1 MTPRIF
7 AVILTLAVLAGCA
20 SKPPSGRMEDVQ
32 EARATITNIDQ
43 QRRMVTLQSEK
54 GDQIVLDVP
63 DTVRNFD
70 QLRVGDQVAISYTEA
85 IAWQVKPASQGA
97 PGIKS
102 EEGVTRAKPGEKPGG
117 TARSSVTVTT
127 TITGIDLDKGT
138 VTLTGPGGRS
148 QTIKA
153 RDPAN
158 LKKVKIGDLVDIT
171 YSEALAI
178 AVHPVGKK

>member
-1 MTPRIF
+1 MTSRF
-7 AVILTLAVLAGCA
+7 AITILALALSAGCA
-20 SKPPSGRMEDVQ
+20 SKPPSGRMEDVR

-43 QRRMVTLQSEK
+43 QHRAVTLQPEK
-54 GDQIVLDVP
+54 GDQFVLDVP

-85 IAWQVKPASQGA
+85 VAWEVKPAGEA
-97 PGIKS
+97 KPGIKS

-117 TARSSVTVTT
+117 TARRSTTVTT

-148 QTIKA
+148 ETIKA
-153 RDPAN
+153 RDPEN
-158 LKKVKIGDLVDIT
+158 LKKAKVGDLVEIT

-178 AVHPVGKK
+178 SVKPVGKQ

>member
-1 MTPRIF
+1 MSSRIAI
-7 AVILTLAVLAGCA
+7 AVLTAALLAGCA
-20 SKPPSGRMEDVQ
+20 TKPSGRVEDVR

-43 QRRMVTLQSEK
+43 PNKVVTLQAEN
-54 GDQIVLDVP
+54 GDQIVLGVTDA
-63 DTVRNFD
+63 VRNFD

-85 IAWQVKPASQGA
+85 IAWQVKPAGEGA
-97 PGIKS
+97 PGVKS
-102 EEGVTRAKPGEKPGG
+102 EEAVTRAKPGEKPGG
-117 TARSSVTVTT
+117 TARSAVTVTT
-127 TITGIDLDKGT
+127 TITAIDLDKGT

-158 LKKVKIGDLVDIT
+158 LKKVKVGDLVDIT

-178 AVHPVGKK
+178 AVQPVGKK

>member
-7 AVILTLAVLAGCA
+7 AIVLALAVMTGCA
-20 SKPPSGRMEDVQ
+20 TKPSGRMEDVR

-43 QRRMVTLQSEK
+43 QRREVTLQPEK
-54 GDQIVLDVP
+54 GDQFVLEVP

-85 IAWQVKPASQGA
+85 LAWQVKLAGEA
-97 PGIKS
+97 KPGIKS
-102 EEGVTRAKPGEKPGG
+102 EEGVTRAKAGEKPGG

-127 TITGIDLDKGT
+127 TITAIDLDRET

-148 QTIKA
+148 ETIKV

-158 LKKVKIGDLVDIT
+158 LKKVKVGDLVEIT

-178 AVHPVGKK
+178 AVQPVGKK